1 MNHKA
6 LFIDIEKS
14 PWRVSINP
22 HAKKEMCSR
31 ERQSRR
37 EELKIWILSANL
49 SGFDPSSATY
59 SVTLTELVSF
69 RMPQFPYVCKMQT
82 LATTS

>member
-22 HAKKEMCSR
+22 HAKKRC
-31 ERQSRR
+31 
-37 EELKIWILSANL
+37 
-49 SGFDPSSATY
+49 ATGKDKAKEH
-59 SVTLTELVSF
+59 S
-69 RMPQFPYVCKMQT
+69 
-82 LATTS
+82 